1 MENKT
6 LENKYELDVDYNSI
20 IKSEIKRQFDVDVS
34 AQSSFEIRNKYVE
47 TLKKYDIEEIDISEE
62 SIRSLLY
69 FEGND
74 TAIKNY
80 LDEHFKTDEGEQSS
94 SNGNS
99 KIIGTLVDASLSKNG
114 KSIQDRKSVV

>member
-34 AQSSFEIRNKYVE
+34 AQSSFEIKNKYVE

-99 KIIGTLVDASLSKNG
+99 KIIGT
-114 KSIQDRKSVV
+114 